1 MEIVWSNL
9 ATEGLLSVLEYVET
23 SFGSRVS
30 QRVYADL
37 TGYIETLAR
46 FPNLGI
52 HDDLFSTETL
62 EVRYLIY
69 KQNIIYYL
77 IHKEV
82 IYVLSIANS
91 NQSPEHIRKVI
102 ADYLRSYK

>member
-1 MEIVWSNL
+1 MEIVWSYL
-9 ATEGLLSVLEYVET
+9 ATEGLLSILEYVET
-23 SFGSRVS
+23 NFGSHVS
-30 QRVYADL
+30 QRIYTDL
-37 TGYIETLAR
+37 TGYIETLAL
-46 FPNLGI
+46 FPKLGI

-77 IHKEV
+77 IYKEV

-91 NQSPEHIRKVI
+91 NQSPEHIHKAI
-102 ADYLRSYK
+102 TDYLRSYK

>member
-1 MEIVWSNL
+1 MEIVWSYL
-9 ATEGLLSVLEYVET
+9 ATEGLLSVLEYVEKE
-23 SFGSRVS
+23 FGSRIA
-30 QRVYADL
+30 QRVYTDL
-37 TGYIETLAR
+37 TGYIDTLTS

-52 HDDLFSTETL
+52 HDDAFSTDIL

-77 IHKEV
+77 IYKDT
-82 IYVLSIANS
+82 IYVISIANS
-91 NQSPEHIRKVI
+91 NQSPERIRKMI